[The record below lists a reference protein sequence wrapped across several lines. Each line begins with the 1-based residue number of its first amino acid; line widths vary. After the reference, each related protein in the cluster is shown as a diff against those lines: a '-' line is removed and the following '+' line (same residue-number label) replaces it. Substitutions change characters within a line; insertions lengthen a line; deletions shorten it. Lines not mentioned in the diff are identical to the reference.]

1 MLGRGAIVFK
11 YQDLRLSY
19 MPVSDFLE
27 FLVLCAVTLAAWAIA
42 SFYPDETVLRIAFTL
57 LVVTVLHFL
66 LRILLERGVSR
77 TIKDAKMRYS
87 FRKAVSVLY
96 IVAVLVVSV
105 RIWIDDPQSLLVAYG
120 IIAAGIAI
128 ALQDFFKNFVG
139 SIVLLLGAAY
149 TVGDRIAIGETAG
162 DVIDIG
168 LMSTTL
174 MEILEW
180 VGGDQPTGRMAI
192 VPNGRILTEAVI
204 NYTRDYNFIW
214 DEIVVPVTYKS
225 DVSAAIDLFLE
236 IAREETRESAAR
248 AEREIAAAGG
258 KYYLLQRVFE
268 PTVFAAL
275 TDNWVSLTL
284 RYVTAVWERRTVRDR
299 ISRRILAGIAA
310 SDAIEVGSSTMTL
323 SGSIR
328 VENDRR

>member
-1 MLGRGAIVFK
+1 MAAG
-11 YQDLRLSY
+11 
-19 MPVSDFLE
+19 DFLQ
-27 FLVLCAVTLAAWAIA
+27 FFILCAVTFAAWAIA
-42 SFYPDETVLRIAFTL
+42 YFYPDETLSRIAFTL
-57 LVVTVLHFL
+57 LVVTILYFV
-66 LRILLERGVSR
+66 LRIALERGVLR

-87 FRKAVSVLY
+87 FRKAVSVFY
-96 IVAVLVVSV
+96 IVAVAAVAV

-128 ALQDFFKNFVG
+128 SLQDFFKNFVG
-139 SIVLLLGAAY
+139 SIVIFLGAAY
-149 TVGDRIAIGETAG
+149 TVGDRIAIGKTAG

-214 DEIVVPVTYKS
+214 DEITVPITYKS
-225 DVSAAIDLFLE
+225 DVSAAIDLFLG
-236 IAREETRESAAR
+236 IAREETRESAVL

-258 KYYLLQRVFE
+258 KYYLLQRGFE
-268 PTVFAAL
+268 PTVFTTL

-284 RYVTAVWERRTVRDR
+284 RYVTAVRERRAVRDR
-299 ISRRILAGIAA
+299 ISRRILTGIAA
-310 SDAIEVGSSTMTL
+310 SDAMEVGSSTMTR
-323 SGSIR
+323 SGSLS